1 VRLKIQNAQ
10 EKDGISQI
18 IFLRTNNMRI
28 HDYIKLISEES
39 KFPIGVKIEVICNLE
54 PIMKSDRAYWDVIN
68 QMTTGKGVSDFID
81 RARPKIKEAIEDHFE
96 QANKLTNWLAD
107 TQNTTT
113 EKDILLL
120 NKKRLQPFRIEPAD
134 WIYRVY
140 RTPTQRINKCR
151 HEKRFRSEKLLIK
164 LI

>member
-1 VRLKIQNAQ
+1 
-10 EKDGISQI
+10 
-18 IFLRTNNMRI
+18 MRI

-113 EKDILLL
+113 EKDIRNGRYVFNIYANIK
-120 NKKRLQPFRIEPAD
+120 NKQVE
-134 WIYRVY
+134 
-140 RTPTQRINKCR
+140 T
-151 HEKRFRSEKLLIK
+151 KLLDYVRKISSK
-164 LI
+164 FEVTDNYEL